1 MTEQDFLKQIWRPY
15 DQITIADGIRGKVLG
30 VNFAAK
36 SVRAYIS
43 GSPEWVKCELIETHT
58 NAKGGECDDASIIE
72 ELHKRLLV
80 AQEKINKMENERSRN
95 YAKDLLFAVQNLKD
109 GLSERKAKLE
119 MVDDALAMIAD
130 RLDKM
135 GIE

>member
-30 VNFAAK
+30 VNFSVK

-58 NAKGGECDDASIIE
+58 NVKGGECDDASIIE

-109 GLSERKAKLE
+109 GLSDKKSKME

-130 RLDKM
+130 RLEKM

>member
-15 DQITIADGIRGKVLG
+15 DQITIADGIRGKVL
-30 VNFAAK
+30 